1 MSLLKLIH
9 GDCLIEMQGISDKS
23 VDMILTDLPYG
34 TLNRGN
40 RAAQWDRQLPF
51 DKLWQQYERVI
62 KDNGA
67 IILFGQGK
75 FTAKLMQSNLKL
87 WRYNLVWDKVLSGG
101 FLNANRMPLRSHE
114 DILVFYRKQ
123 PIYNPQMNEGEPPHG
138 KGKSYKEKVLANNC
152 YGAHR
157 ATEDVRK
164 GSTEKFPTSILRFS
178 KPHPSVAVHP
188 TQKPV
193 ELLEWLIRTYTNEGD
208 TVLDSCMGSGSTG
221 VACKNTRRHFI
232 GIESEENYFQIALKR
247 MQ

>member
-1 MSLLKLIH
+1 MNLFKLIH
-9 GDCLIEMQGISDKS
+9 GDCLIEMQGIPDKS

-34 TLNRGN
+34 ALNRGN
-40 RAAQWDRQLPF
+40 QAAQWDRPLPF
-51 DKLWQQYERVI
+51 DKLWQHYERVI

-67 IILFGQGK
+67 IILFGQGQ
-75 FTAKLMQSNLKL
+75 FTTKLIQSNPKL
-87 WRYNLVWDKVLSGG
+87 WRYNLVWDKVLVGG
-101 FLNANRMPLRSHE
+101 FLNAKRMPLRQHE

-123 PIYNPQMNEGEPPHG
+123 PIYNPQMNEGKPLHG
-138 KGKSYKEKVLANNC
+138 KGKSYKEKDLTNNC
-152 YGAHR
+152 YGAHH

-164 GSTEKFPTSILRFS
+164 GRTEKFPTSILRFS

-221 VACKNTRRHFI
+221 VACKKTRRHFI
-232 GIESEENYFQIALKR
+232 GIESDENYFQIALKR
-247 MQ
+247 M